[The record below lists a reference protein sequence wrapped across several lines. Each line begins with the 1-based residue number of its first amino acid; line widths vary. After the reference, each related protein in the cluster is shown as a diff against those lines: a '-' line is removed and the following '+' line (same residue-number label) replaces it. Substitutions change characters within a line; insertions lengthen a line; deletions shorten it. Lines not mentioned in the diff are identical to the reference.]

1 MSFVMQHAVKAYAKV
16 NVETGVSAA
25 DPHKLVLMLFDG
37 AIAAVIDAQRHFAAG
52 ALALRG
58 ESISK
63 AIMIIQDG
71 LSASLDVKAGGAM
84 AENLASL
91 YDYMARRL
99 LAVSVKG
106 DGQGLEEVRILLGEL
121 RSAWASIPAAR
132 TQTAAGAGMAA
143 RAA

>member
-1 MSFVMQHAVKAYAKV
+1 MSFAMQHALKAYAKV
-16 NVETGVSAA
+16 DVETGVSTA

-37 AIAAVIDAQRHFAAG
+37 AIAAVIDAQRHLAAG
-52 ALALRG
+52 AVAARG

-63 AIMIIQDG
+63 AIMILQEG
-71 LSASLDVKAGGAM
+71 LTASLDVKAGGAM

-99 LAVSVKG
+99 LAATVKG
-106 DGQGLEEVRILLGEL
+106 DGHALEEVRILLGEL
-121 RSAWASIPAAR
+121 RGAWASIPAGK
-132 TQTAAGAGMAA
+132 TQTAAVSGVTA